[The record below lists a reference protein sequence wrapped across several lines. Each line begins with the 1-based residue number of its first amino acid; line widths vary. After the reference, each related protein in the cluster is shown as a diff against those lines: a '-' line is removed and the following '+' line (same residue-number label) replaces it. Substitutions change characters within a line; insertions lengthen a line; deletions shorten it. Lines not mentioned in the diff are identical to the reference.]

1 MFNEAVY
8 SVDLK
13 YFCAVHQLNVLFEKC
28 PNLQAS
34 PTYSLHVCNMTTQQD
49 DVHVV
54 AAQKVGCTAGVWVLM
69 K

>member
-8 SVDLK
+8 I
-13 YFCAVHQLNVLFEKC
+13 EKC